1 LARATRP
8 SLGLD
13 VMLMGFLVYVSVN
26 KPEGIREPFADLCEN
41 IKVRVHTSTVHSFE
55 LDTLFTLKIII

>member
-1 LARATRP
+1 
-8 SLGLD
+8 
-13 VMLMGFLVYVSVN
+13 MGFLVYVSVN